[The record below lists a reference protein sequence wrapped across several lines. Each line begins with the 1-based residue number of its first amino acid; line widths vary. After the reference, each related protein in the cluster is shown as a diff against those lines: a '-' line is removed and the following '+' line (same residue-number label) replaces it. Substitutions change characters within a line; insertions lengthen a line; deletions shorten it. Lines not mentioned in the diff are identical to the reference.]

1 MYGIGAIIVIL
12 CIALAVRDAVKASTT
27 GESAES
33 SSVSESSSA
42 AENQITV
49 DGVDI
54 TGMTQDEAREAILK
68 QYNWNMKVKYQD
80 KGSFRLT
87 IYLSKR

>member
-1 MYGIGAIIVIL
+1 M
-12 CIALAVRDAVKASTT
+12 KASTT

-80 KGSFRLT
+80 KEASVNNILVV
-87 IYLSKR
+87 KR